1 MGGANRR
8 QRQLEEFGWP
18 RSFREI
24 QSRRISTKKG
34 MLNDL
39 FFARSQMGMSLAFHI
54 IFAVIGMAMPLL
66 MVVSEGCYLWS
77 RNPIYIELSKRWAA
91 GTTILFAVGAVSGT
105 VLSFELGLLWP
116 KFMEYAGAIIGM
128 PFSLEGFAFFTEA
141 IFLGIY
147 LYGWNRVPPVLH
159 WLAGIVVAVSG
170 VLSAIFVVL
179 ANAWMNAPAGF
190 DVVNGQPVN
199 INPIA
204 AVFNPASLHETIHM
218 VLAAYVATSF
228 LVAGIHAFFLL
239 RDPQSVF
246 HRASCSIA
254 LIVACVSIPLQM
266 VSGDFAA
273 REVAKLEPP
282 KLAAME
288 AHYKTGTGVPLMIG
302 GIPNDDTGKVSYA
315 LQIPYGLSM
324 LVGYSP
330 QTKVVG
336 LEDFPRD
343 QWPNV
348 RLVHP
353 SFDIMVGTGSALLAV
368 AVWVVWI
375 WWRTR
380 RLPDNKWLL
389 RALVGCAPLGFIA
402 VETGW
407 FVTELGRQPWII
419 YGVMRT
425 RDAVTPMPG
434 LFVPFTTFTVV
445 YLLLGVIVIFLLR
458 RQFLET
464 RPRWIKKD
472 LFKKE
477 TVSNA

>member
-1 MGGANRR
+1 
-8 QRQLEEFGWP
+8 
-18 RSFREI
+18 
-24 QSRRISTKKG
+24 
-34 MLNDL
+34 
-39 FFARSQMGMSLAFHI
+39 MGMSLAFHI

-66 MVVSEGCYLWS
+66 MAVSEGCYLWTKKS
-77 RNPIYIELSKRWAA
+77 IYLELSKRWAA
-91 GTTILFAVGAVSGT
+91 GTAILFAVGAVSGT

-116 KFMEYAGAIIGM
+116 KFMQYAGSIIGM

-147 LYGWNRVPPVLH
+147 LYGWNRVSPVLH

-170 VLSAIFVVL
+170 VFSAVFVVL
-179 ANAWMNAPAGF
+179 ANAWMNAPTGF
-190 DVVNGQPVN
+190 DVLNGLPVN

-204 AVFNPASLHETIHM
+204 AMLNPASLHETIHM
-218 VLAAYVATSF
+218 VLAAYVATAF

-239 RDPQSVF
+239 RDPRSVF

-254 LIVACVSIPLQM
+254 LVVACVSIPLQM
-266 VSGDFAA
+266 FSGDFAA

-288 AHYKTGTGVPLMIG
+288 ALYQTGTGVPLVIG
-302 GIPNDDTGKVSYA
+302 GIPDGATGKVNFA

-324 LVGYSP
+324 LVGYNP

-336 LEDFPRD
+336 LDDFPRD

-348 RLVHP
+348 SLVHV
-353 SFDIMVGTGSALLAV
+353 SFDIMVGTGSAMLAV
-368 AVWVVWI
+368 AAWVAWV

-380 RLPDNKWLL
+380 RLPDNRWLL
-389 RALVGCAPLGFIA
+389 RALVFCSPFGFIA

-419 YGVMRT
+419 YGIMRT
-425 RDAVTPMPG
+425 KDAVTPMTG
-434 LFVPFTTFTVV
+434 LVVPFTTFTIV
-445 YLLLGVIVIFLLR
+445 YLLLAVIVIFLLR

-464 RPRWIKKD
+464 QPRWLKKQPV
-472 LFKKE
+472 LQEIRTTPKI
-477 TVSNA
+477 

>member
-1 MGGANRR
+1 M
-8 QRQLEEFGWP
+8 
-18 RSFREI
+18 
-24 QSRRISTKKG
+24 
-34 MLNDL
+34 NDL

-66 MVVSEGCYLWS
+66 MAVSEGCYLWTKK
-77 RNPIYIELSKRWAA
+77 PIFLELSKRWAA

-116 KFMEYAGAIIGM
+116 KFMEYAGGIIGM

-170 VLSAIFVVL
+170 VLSAVFVVL
-179 ANAWMNAPAGF
+179 ANSWMNTPTGF
-190 DVVNGQPVN
+190 AVVNGQPTN
-199 INPIA
+199 IDPIA
-204 AVFNPASLHETIHM
+204 AMLNPASLHGTIHM
-218 VLAAYVATSF
+218 VLAAYVATAF
-228 LVAGIHAFFLL
+228 LTAGIHAFFLL
-239 RDPQSVF
+239 RDPQNTF
-246 HRASCSIA
+246 HRASCGIA
-254 LIVACVSIPLQM
+254 LVVACISIPLQ
-266 VSGDFAA
+266 VLSGDFAA
-273 REVAKLEPP
+273 REVAKLQPP

-288 AHYKTGTGVPLMIG
+288 AHYQTGTGVPLVIG
-302 GIPNDDTGKVSYA
+302 GIPNDATGKVSFA

-324 LVGYSP
+324 LVGYNP

-348 RLVHP
+348 PLVHW
-353 SFDIMVGTGSALLAV
+353 SFDIMVGAGSAMLAV
-368 AVWVVWI
+368 AAWVALG

-389 RALVGCAPLGFIA
+389 RALVCCSPLGFIA

-419 YGVMRT
+419 YGFMRT

-434 LFVPFTTFTVV
+434 LIVPFATFTTV
-445 YLLLGVIVIFLLR
+445 YLLLAVIVIFLLR
-458 RQFLET
+458 RQFMET
-464 RPRWIKKD
+464 RPHWIKREP
-472 LFKKE
+472 FKAE
-477 TVSNA
+477 PV

>member
-1 MGGANRR
+1 M
-8 QRQLEEFGWP
+8 
-18 RSFREI
+18 
-24 QSRRISTKKG
+24 
-34 MLNDL
+34 NDL
-39 FFARSQMGMSLAFHI
+39 FAARSQMAMSLAFHI
-54 IFAVIGMAMPLL
+54 VFAAIGIAMPLL
-66 MVVSEGCYLWS
+66 MIIAEWQWLRTKDEVYLA
-77 RNPIYIELSKRWAA
+77 LAKRWAK
-91 GTTILFAVGAVSGT
+91 GTAILFAVGAVSGT

-116 KFMEYAGAIIGM
+116 GFMRYAGAIIGM

-147 LYGWNRVPPVLH
+147 IYGWNRVSPVLH

-170 VLSAIFVVL
+170 VLSAVFVVL
-179 ANAWMNAPAGF
+179 ANSWMNAPAGF

-204 AVFNPASLHETIHM
+204 AMLNPASLHETIHM
-218 VLAAYVATSF
+218 VLAAYVATAF

-246 HRASCSIA
+246 HRASSSIA
-254 LIVACVSIPLQM
+254 LVVACISIPLQIL
-266 VSGDFAA
+266 SGDFAA

-288 AHYKTGTGVPLMIG
+288 AHYQTGKGVPLVIG
-302 GIPNDDTGKVSYA
+302 GIPDDATKTVKYG
-315 LQIPYGLSM
+315 LQIPYGLSL
-324 LVGYSP
+324 LVGYNP
-330 QTKVVG
+330 ETKVVG
-336 LEDFPRD
+336 LADFPRD

-348 RLVHP
+348 RLVHW
-353 SFDIMVGTGSALLAV
+353 SFDIMVGTGSAMLAV
-368 AVWVVWI
+368 AALVAWI

-389 RALVGCAPLGFIA
+389 RALVCCAPLGFIA

-419 YGVMRT
+419 YGFMRT

-434 LFVPFTTFTVV
+434 LVVPFTTFTTV
-445 YLLLGVIVIFLLR
+445 YLLLAVIVIFLLR
-458 RQFLET
+458 RQFMET
-464 RPRWIKKD
+464 RPRWIKREN
-472 LFKKE
+472 LKKE
-477 TVSNA
+477 PVSHA

>member
-1 MGGANRR
+1 
-8 QRQLEEFGWP
+8 
-18 RSFREI
+18 
-24 QSRRISTKKG
+24 
-34 MLNDL
+34 LNDL

-54 IFAVIGMAMPLL
+54 VFAVIGMAMPLL
-66 MVVSEGCYLWS
+66 MVVSEGCYLWTKK
-77 RNPIYIELSKRWAA
+77 PIYLDLCKRWAA

-116 KFMEYAGAIIGM
+116 KFMQYAGGIIGM

-147 LYGWNRVPPVLH
+147 LYGWNRVSPVLH

-170 VLSAIFVVL
+170 VLSAVFVVL
-179 ANAWMNAPAGF
+179 ANSWMNAPTGF

-199 INPIA
+199 VNPIA
-204 AVFNPASLHETIHM
+204 AMLNPASLHETIHM
-218 VLAAYVATSF
+218 VLAAYVATAF

-239 RDPQSVF
+239 RDQQSVF

-254 LIVACVSIPLQM
+254 LVVACISIPLQIF
-266 VSGDFAA
+266 SGDFAA
-273 REVAKLEPP
+273 REIAKLEPP

-288 AHYKTGTGVPLMIG
+288 AHYQTSMGVPLVIG
-302 GIPNDDTGKVSYA
+302 GIPDDASGRVNYA
-315 LQIPYGLSM
+315 LQIPYGLSI
-324 LVGYSP
+324 LVGYNP
-330 QTKVVG
+330 ETRVVG

-348 RLVHP
+348 QLVHL
-353 SFDIMVGTGSALLAV
+353 SFDIMVGTGFAMLAV
-368 AVWVVWI
+368 AAWVAWI

-380 RLPDNKWLL
+380 RLPDNKWPL
-389 RALVGCAPLGFIA
+389 RALVCSAPLGLIA

-419 YGVMRT
+419 YGFMRT

-434 LFVPFTTFTVV
+434 LVVPFTTFTIV
-445 YLLLGVIVIFLLR
+445 YLLLAVIVIFLLR
-458 RQFLET
+458 RQFMET
-464 RPRWIKKD
+464 EPRWIKKET
-472 LFKKE
+472 FKKE
-477 TVSNA
+477 PVSHA

>member
-1 MGGANRR
+1 
-8 QRQLEEFGWP
+8 
-18 RSFREI
+18 
-24 QSRRISTKKG
+24 
-34 MLNDL
+34 LNDF

-54 IFAVIGMAMPLL
+54 VFAVIGMAMPLL
-66 MVVSEGCYLWS
+66 MAVSEGCYLWTKK
-77 RNPIYIELSKRWAA
+77 PMFLELSKRWAA

-116 KFMEYAGAIIGM
+116 KFMEYAGGIIGM

-147 LYGWNRVPPVLH
+147 LYGWNRVSPVLH

-170 VLSAIFVVL
+170 VLSAVFVVL

-204 AVFNPASLHETIHM
+204 AMLNPASLHETIHM
-218 VLAAYVATSF
+218 VLAAYVATAF

-239 RDPQSVF
+239 RDPKSAF
-246 HRASCSIA
+246 HRASSSIA
-254 LIVACVSIPLQM
+254 LVVACISIPLQM

-273 REVAKLEPP
+273 EEVAKLQPT

-288 AHYKTGTGVPLMIG
+288 AHYQTSKGAPLVIG
-302 GIPNDDTGKVSYA
+302 GIPNDATGTVNYA
-315 LQIPYGLSM
+315 LPIPFGLSL
-324 LVGYSP
+324 LVGHNP
-330 QTKVVG
+330 ETEVVG
-336 LEDFPRD
+336 LEHFPRD

-348 RLVHP
+348 RLVHW
-353 SFDIMVGTGSALLAV
+353 SFDIMVGTGSAMLAV
-368 AVWVVWI
+368 AALVAWI

-389 RALVGCAPLGFIA
+389 RALVCCAPLGFIA

-419 YGVMRT
+419 YGFMRT

-434 LFVPFTTFTVV
+434 LVVPFTTFTTV
-445 YLLLGVIVIFLLR
+445 YLLLAVIVIFLLR

-464 RPRWIKKD
+464 HPRWINT
-472 LFKKE
+472 LKKE
-477 TVSNA
+477 PVSHA

>member
-1 MGGANRR
+1 
-8 QRQLEEFGWP
+8 
-18 RSFREI
+18 
-24 QSRRISTKKG
+24 
-34 MLNDL
+34 LNDL

-66 MVVSEGCYLWS
+66 MVVSEGCYLWT
-77 RNPIYIELSKRWAA
+77 RNPIYMELSKRWAA

-204 AVFNPASLHETIHM
+204 AMFNPASLHETIHM
-218 VLAAYVATSF
+218 VLAAYVATAF
-228 LVAGIHAFFLL
+228 LVAGIHSFFLL
-239 RDPQSVF
+239 REPQSVF

-266 VSGDFAA
+266 FSGDFAA

-288 AHYKTGTGVPLMIG
+288 AHYKTGTGVPLLVG

-315 LQIPYGLSM
+315 VQIPYGLSM
-324 LVGYSP
+324 LVGYNP

-348 RLVHP
+348 GLVHC
-353 SFDIMVGTGSALLAV
+353 SFDIMVGTGSAMLAV

-389 RALVGCAPLGFIA
+389 RALVCSAPLGFIA

-434 LFVPFTTFTVV
+434 LFVPFTTFTIV

-472 LFKKE
+472 PFKKE
-477 TVSNA
+477 TFSNA

>member
-1 MGGANRR
+1 
-8 QRQLEEFGWP
+8 
-18 RSFREI
+18 
-24 QSRRISTKKG
+24 

>member
-1 MGGANRR
+1 
-8 QRQLEEFGWP
+8 
-18 RSFREI
+18 
-24 QSRRISTKKG
+24 

-66 MVVSEGCYLWS
+66 MVVSEGCYLWT
-77 RNPIYIELSKRWAA
+77 RNSIYMELSKRWAA

-204 AVFNPASLHETIHM
+204 AMFNPASLHETIHM
-218 VLAAYVATSF
+218 VLAAYVATAF

-266 VSGDFAA
+266 LSGDFAA
-273 REVAKLEPP
+273 REVARLEPA

-288 AHYKTGTGVPLMIG
+288 AHYQTGTGVPLVVG
-302 GIPNDDTGKVSYA
+302 GIPDDATGKVNFA

-324 LVGYSP
+324 LVGYNP
-330 QTKVVG
+330 ATKVVG
-336 LEDFPRD
+336 LDDFPRD
-343 QWPNV
+343 QWPNIS
-348 RLVHP
+348 LVHL
-353 SFDIMVGTGSALLAV
+353 SFDIMVGTGSALFAV
-368 AVWVVWI
+368 AAWVAWV

-445 YLLLGVIVIFLLR
+445 YLLLGVMVIFLLR

-472 LFKKE
+472 LFRKE
-477 TVSNA
+477 PVSNA

>member
-1 MGGANRR
+1 
-8 QRQLEEFGWP
+8 
-18 RSFREI
+18 
-24 QSRRISTKKG
+24 

-66 MVVSEGCYLWS
+66 MVVSEGCYLWT
-77 RNPIYIELSKRWAA
+77 RNSIYMELSKRWAA

-128 PFSLEGFAFFTEA
+128 PFSLEGFAFFSEA

-190 DVVNGQPVN
+190 NVVNGQPVN

-204 AVFNPASLHETIHM
+204 AMFNPASLHETIHM
-218 VLAAYVATSF
+218 VLAAYVATAF

-266 VSGDFAA
+266 LSGDFAA
-273 REVAKLEPP
+273 REVARLEPA

-288 AHYKTGTGVPLMIG
+288 AHYQTGTGVPLVVG
-302 GIPNDDTGKVSYA
+302 GIPDDATGKVNFA

-324 LVGYSP
+324 LVGYNP
-330 QTKVVG
+330 ATKVVG
-336 LEDFPRD
+336 LDDFPRD
-343 QWPNV
+343 QWPNIS
-348 RLVHP
+348 LVHL
-353 SFDIMVGTGSALLAV
+353 SFDIMVGTGSALFVV
-368 AVWVVWI
+368 AAWVAWV

-464 RPRWIKKD
+464 RPRWTKKD
-472 LFKKE
+472 LFRKE
-477 TVSNA
+477 PVSNA

>member
-1 MGGANRR
+1 M
-8 QRQLEEFGWP
+8 
-18 RSFREI
+18 S
-24 QSRRISTKKG
+24 
-34 MLNDL
+34 DL

-54 IFAVIGMAMPLL
+54 VFAVIGMAMPLL
-66 MVVSEGCYLWS
+66 MVISEGRFL
-77 RNPIYIELSKRWAA
+77 RTKEPIFLELSKRWAA
-91 GTTILFAVGAVSGT
+91 GTAILFAVGAVSGT

-116 KFMEYAGAIIGM
+116 GFMRYAGGIIGM

-147 LYGWNRVPPVLH
+147 LYAWNRVSPVLH
-159 WLAGIVVAVSG
+159 WFAGIVVAASG
-170 VLSAIFVVL
+170 ILSAVFVVL

-190 DVVNGQPVN
+190 DIVDGHPVN
-199 INPIA
+199 IRPIA
-204 AVFNPASLHETIHM
+204 AMLNPAALHETIHM
-218 VLAAYVATSF
+218 VLAAYAATAF

-254 LIVACVSIPLQM
+254 LIVACVSIPLQIL
-266 VSGDFAA
+266 SGDFAA

-288 AHYKTGTGVPLMIG
+288 AHYKTASGVPLLIG
-302 GIPNDDTGKVSYA
+302 GIPDSATGKVHYA
-315 LQIPYGLSM
+315 IEIPFGLS
-324 LVGYSP
+324 LLIGDNP
-330 QTKVVG
+330 ATKVVG

-348 RLVHP
+348 DLVHW
-353 SFDIMVGTGSALLAV
+353 SFDIMVGAGSAMLAV
-368 AVWVVWI
+368 AAWVSWS

-380 RLPDNKWLL
+380 RLPDNKWVL
-389 RALVGCAPLGFIA
+389 RALVCSAPLGFIA

-425 RDAVTPMPG
+425 SAAVTPMPG
-434 LFVPFTTFTVV
+434 LVVPFTTFTTV
-445 YLLLGVIVIFLLR
+445 YLLLAVIVIFLLR
-458 RQFLET
+458 RQFMET
-464 RPRWIKKD
+464 HPRWIKRTA
-472 LFKKE
+472 FKE
-477 TVSNA
+477 TATTPATEKPDS

>member
-1 MGGANRR
+1 
-8 QRQLEEFGWP
+8 
-18 RSFREI
+18 
-24 QSRRISTKKG
+24 
-34 MLNDL
+34 LNDL

-66 MVVSEGCYLWS
+66 MVVSEGCYLWT
-77 RNPIYIELSKRWAA
+77 RNPIYMELSKRWAA

-204 AVFNPASLHETIHM
+204 AMFNPASLHETIHM
-218 VLAAYVATSF
+218 VLAAYVATAF
-228 LVAGIHAFFLL
+228 LVAGIHSFFLL
-239 RDPQSVF
+239 REPQSVF

-266 VSGDFAA
+266 FSGDFAA

-288 AHYKTGTGVPLMIG
+288 AHYKTGTGVPLVVG

-315 LQIPYGLSM
+315 FQIPYGLSM
-324 LVGYSP
+324 LVGYNP

-348 RLVHP
+348 GLVHC
-353 SFDIMVGTGSALLAV
+353 SFDIMVGTGSAMLAV

-389 RALVGCAPLGFIA
+389 RALVCSAPLGFIA

-434 LFVPFTTFTVV
+434 LFVPFTTFTIV

-472 LFKKE
+472 PFKKE
-477 TVSNA
+477 TFSNA